1 MIFNFLLFACL
12 KAAIL
17 SEKEQVNRTAVNE
30 VTEVNK
36 GHQNDTDYDSIKVL
50 IMDSDDPLDN
60 NVIGLRLTWNFK
72 TGDEKVDLLSTQ
84 PNPIFLYDRHLMCSY
99 TFHGKFYMVGG
110 KIKKILRLKLREKNI
125 LGEVPESAN
134 STFTKQMPRR
144 RFEVSETEYKQLED
158 LPFSFSSGN

>member
-17 SEKEQVNRTAVNE
+17 PEKEQVNRTAVNE

-36 GHQNDTDYDSIKVL
+36 GHQNVTDYDSIKVL

-110 KIKKILRLKLREKNI
+110 KIKKILR
-125 LGEVPESAN
+125 
-134 STFTKQMPRR
+134 
-144 RFEVSETEYKQLED
+144 
-158 LPFSFSSGN
+158 

>member
-1 MIFNFLLFACL
+1 
-12 KAAIL
+12 
-17 SEKEQVNRTAVNE
+17 
-30 VTEVNK
+30 
-36 GHQNDTDYDSIKVL
+36 
-50 IMDSDDPLDN
+50 MDSDDPLDN

>member
-1 MIFNFLLFACL
+1 MIFNFLLFGCL
-12 KAAIL
+12 KASIIP
-17 SEKEQVNRTAVNE
+17 EKDEFNRTGVNE

-36 GHQNDTDYDSIKVL
+36 GHQNVTDYDNIKVL

-110 KIKKILRLKLREKNI
+110 KISKI
-125 LGEVPESAN
+125 
-134 STFTKQMPRR
+134 
-144 RFEVSETEYKQLED
+144 
-158 LPFSFSSGN
+158 FSLNFK